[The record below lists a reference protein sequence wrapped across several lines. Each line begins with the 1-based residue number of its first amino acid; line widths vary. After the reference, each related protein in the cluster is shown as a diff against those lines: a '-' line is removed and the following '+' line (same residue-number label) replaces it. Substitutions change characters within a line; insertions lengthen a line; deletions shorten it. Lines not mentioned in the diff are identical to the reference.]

1 MELLKQDIVR
11 FLILD
16 AGRHDRA
23 VRNVLR
29 IYIPEVGDRIEKCRR
44 QTLDL
49 WMLLYLNVE
58 KLIQEAT
65 MVLQKLMDL
74 GEDVRDE
81 LSESLPWDDGWVGCP

>member
-1 MELLKQDIVR
+1 
-11 FLILD
+11 
-16 AGRHDRA
+16 
-23 VRNVLR
+23 
-29 IYIPEVGDRIEKCRR
+29 
-44 QTLDL
+44 
-49 WMLLYLNVE
+49 MLLYLNVE